1 MRVRRMSPR
10 EPTTFE
16 IRPATAADVPEVARL
31 LGDLGYQIDAAVL
44 DERFLGFHAA
54 GEVALVA
61 ARRPGGAEAAPSLL
75 GLATLHRTPVLHRA
89 GPVGRVTSLVVDER
103 ARGQG
108 IGRALMHEAERWAT
122 ERGCVL
128 LEVTSNRRR
137 TDAHAFY
144 ERLGYEA
151 TSFRFAR
158 ALAGDAANG
167 RSTHETAHDSRTGTR

>member
-1 MRVRRMSPR
+1 MSHR
-10 EPTTFE
+10 ETTDFE
-16 IRPATAADVPEVARL
+16 IRPATASDVPELARL
-31 LGDLGYQIDAAVL
+31 LGLLGYQVDPSVL
-44 DERFLGFHAA
+44 GERFHGFHAA

-61 ARRPGGAEAAPSLL
+61 ARRPSGADDAPSLL

-89 GPVGRVTSLVVDER
+89 GPVGRVTSLVIDER

-108 IGRALMHEAERWAT
+108 IGRALMQEAERWAT

-137 TDAHAFY
+137 TEAHAFY
-144 ERLGYEA
+144 ERLGYEG

-158 ALAGDAANG
+158 ALPGDAASG
-167 RSTHETAHDSRTGTR
+167 HPASPESAHAPRSASR